1 MKSPIFHSFINL
13 SFVGLKCRSLFY
25 IQKEKFWIIIDD
37 FFYSLCP
44 LYSIQIHCL
53 FFISIISRA
62 SSVFN
67 PFSHFYPR
75 LDGALETLHTHV
87 TSVLYFC
94 FSILKYSPNP
104 GGGQSSEVKGSQ
116 RSSCNL
122 CVDPRSPISDQICP
136 FHKRKTQGLVV
147 YFDIFDHRLRMLSSL
162 HFWFVYVCFSLFSLC
177 FVFHFS
183 FEFFDDSLF
192 CQL

>member
-1 MKSPIFHSFINL
+1 MNFFILYAQSDTL
-13 SFVGLKCRSLFY
+13 SFFSP
-25 IQKEKFWIIIDD
+25 
-37 FFYSLCP
+37 FFQELP
-44 LYSIQIHCL
+44 
-53 FFISIISRA
+53 
-62 SSVFN
+62 VFN
-67 PFSHFYPR
+67 PFSHFYTR
-75 LDGALETLHTHV
+75 LGGALETLHTHV

-162 HFWFVYVCFSLFSLC
+162 HFWFVYVCFSLF
-177 FVFHFS
+177 VFCVS
-183 FEFFDDSLF
+183 FQFWIFWWFLVLSTLKRVHVW
-192 CQL
+192 

>member
-1 MKSPIFHSFINL
+1 MNFFILYAQSDTL
-13 SFVGLKCRSLFY
+13 SFFSP
-25 IQKEKFWIIIDD
+25 
-37 FFYSLCP
+37 FFQELP
-44 LYSIQIHCL
+44 
-53 FFISIISRA
+53 
-62 SSVFN
+62 VFN
-67 PFSHFYPR
+67 PFSHFYTR

-147 YFDIFDHRLRMLSSL
+147 YFDIFDNRLRMLSSL
-162 HFWFVYVCFSLFSLC
+162 HFWFVYVCFSLF
-177 FVFHFS
+177 VFCVS
-183 FEFFDDSLF
+183 FQFWIFWWFLVLSTLKRVHVW
-192 CQL
+192 

>member
-1 MKSPIFHSFINL
+1 MNFFIPYAQSDTL
-13 SFVGLKCRSLFY
+13 SFFSP
-25 IQKEKFWIIIDD
+25 
-37 FFYSLCP
+37 FFQELP
-44 LYSIQIHCL
+44 
-53 FFISIISRA
+53 
-62 SSVFN
+62 VFN
-67 PFSHFYPR
+67 PFSHFYTR
-75 LDGALETLHTHV
+75 LDGTLETLHTHV

-147 YFDIFDHRLRMLSSL
+147 YFDIFDHRLCMLSSL
-162 HFWFVYVCFSLFSLC
+162 HFWFVYWCFSLFSLY

>member
-1 MKSPIFHSFINL
+1 MNYEFMPTLLHSDTL
-13 SFVGLKCRSLFY
+13 SFFSP
-25 IQKEKFWIIIDD
+25 
-37 FFYSLCP
+37 FFHELP
-44 LYSIQIHCL
+44 
-53 FFISIISRA
+53 
-62 SSVFN
+62 VFN
-67 PFSHFYPR
+67 PISHFYTR